1 MFRSSFQCN
10 RWRGQADARVRT
22 VGKSRAD
29 PRAAHRVERRCR
41 ARFTA
46 RAESIVY
53 ILFAACER
61 PLIVL
66 LVRMRICLAAAS
78 RPMHERPRTV
88 GCARLQLVLG
98 GGGGWA
104 GGDGDKARWS
114 TLPAV
119 AGGGGVRCF
128 DTSRTNPSCGGGG
141 GGGAG
146 TACAVDTLPLIGQVA
161 PPTAAACTARAR
173 CASRVWKAGSSGVS
187 VCEIAS
193 ERGWVGGWRCCGRV
207 RP

>member
-119 AGGGGVRCF
+119 AGGYDVSTHPGPTQVVGVGGGRYCLRGRHLAAYWAGRSTDRRRMHRSGSLCFEGLESRFVRC
-128 DTSRTNPSCGGGG
+128 
-141 GGGAG
+141 
-146 TACAVDTLPLIGQVA
+146 IGV
-161 PPTAAACTARAR
+161 
-173 CASRVWKAGSSGVS
+173 
-187 VCEIAS
+187 
-193 ERGWVGGWRCCGRV
+193 
-207 RP
+207 